1 MTMIPGAMEPRRPLS
16 ADAKPADAVYARVAG
31 SRPSEAN
38 VQRVELPGWPGWPGW
53 LKVAIFAAVLIAAMW
68 LAMSV
73 F

>member
-38 VQRVELPGWPGWPGW
+38 VQRVELPGWPGW